1 MANTPY
7 ENFFLAS
14 IVEDQFN
21 SHLDLARFCTVDTSL
36 QGTAGMKKIINV
48 YSATDGTEKLTQGQ
62 GNSKSITA
70 GFTQKE
76 YEIQLAQNRF
86 DWFDEE
92 AMKDPD
98 LVPVGMKHAGTDMFN
113 TMNADIFGEYK
124 KGTLT
129 VNASAPN
136 FDAFVDAIA
145 KMNVENDENL
155 EIFAFVNAANKA
167 KVRKALKDELK
178 YVEAYARAGYI
189 GTVAGVN
196 IYDKKDAEDGEI
208 IVATKEAVRLLVK
221 TGTEVEQVVGNARS
235 AEDANVRKNSAFSRK
250 YYVAALDNDTKVVRI
265 VLGGAG

>member
-7 ENFFLAS
+7 ENFYLAS
-14 IVEDQFN
+14 IVEDQFE

-36 QGTAGMKKIINV
+36 EGTAGMKKIINV
-48 YSATDGTEKLTQGQ
+48 YSATDGTEKLAQGK

-70 GFTQKE
+70 GHTQKE

-86 DWFDEE
+86 DWYDEE

-98 LVPVGMKHAGTDMFN
+98 LVPVGMKHAGTDLFN
-113 TMNADIFGEYK
+113 TMNADIFAEYK
-124 KGTLT
+124 KGSQT
-129 VNASAPN
+129 VEASAPN

-145 KMNVENDENL
+145 KMNVENDENV
-155 EIFAFVNAANKA
+155 EIFAFVNAVNKA

-189 GTVAGVN
+189 GSVAGVN
-196 IYDKKDAEDGEI
+196 IYDKKNAEDGEI
-208 IVATKEAVRLLVK
+208 VVATKEAVRLLVK
-221 TGTEVEQVVGNARS
+221 TGTEVEQITKNARS
-235 AEDANVRKNSAFSRK
+235 ETAANVRMNSAFSRK

-265 VLGGAG
+265 VLGA

>member
-1 MANTPY
+1 MANTAY
-7 ENFFLAS
+7 ENFFLGS

-21 SHLDLARFCTVDTSL
+21 SHLNLARFVTVDTSL

-76 YEIQLAQNRF
+76 YEILLAQNRF
-86 DWFDEE
+86 EWYDEE
-92 AMKDPD
+92 AMKDPE
-98 LVPVGMKHAGTDMFN
+98 LVPVGMKHAGTDLWN
-113 TMNADIFGEYK
+113 VMNADIFAEYK
-124 KGTLT
+124 KGTQT
-129 VNASAPN
+129 VSATVPD
-136 FDAFVDAIA
+136 FAAFVDAVA
-145 KMNVENDENL
+145 KMNVENDENI
-155 EIFAFVNAANKA
+155 EIFAFVNPKNKA
-167 KVRKALKDELK
+167 AVRKALKDELK

-189 GTVAGVN
+189 GSVAGVN

-221 TGTEVEQVVGNARS
+221 TGTEVEQITKNARS
-235 AEDANVRKNSAFSRK
+235 ESAANTRLNTSFSRK

-265 VLGGAG
+265 TLGA

>member
-1 MANTPY
+1 MANTAY

-48 YSATDGTEKLTQGQ
+48 YSATDGTEKLAQGE

-76 YEIQLAQNRF
+76 YEILLAQNRF
-86 DWFDEE
+86 EWYDEE
-92 AMKDPD
+92 AMKDPQ
-98 LVPVGMKHAGTDMFN
+98 LVPVGMKHAGTDLFN
-113 TMNADIFGEYK
+113 TMNADIFAEYK
-124 KGTLT
+124 KGTQT
-129 VNASAPN
+129 VAASAPN

-145 KMNVENDENL
+145 KMNVENDENM
-155 EIFAFVNAANKA
+155 EIFAFVNAKNKA
-167 KVRKALKDELK
+167 AVRKALKDELK
-178 YVEAYARAGYI
+178 YIEAYARAGYI
-189 GTVAGVN
+189 GSVAGVN
-196 IYDKKDAEDGEI
+196 IYDKKDADDNEI

-221 TGTEVEQVVGNARS
+221 TGTEVEQHTKGNRS
-235 AEDANVRKNSAFSRK
+235 EEAAHVRKNDAISRK

-265 VLGGAG
+265 TLSA